1 MQKKKNKMALL
12 MIGGFIVI
20 VLLVMVIA
28 KKKATNISD
37 IVPPLPQENQELI
50 TGEQNAKATSST
62 ASLTYEQALIRYK
75 NRIVQVNQ
83 QCQASPGIL
92 TFKNPVTIMVDNRS
106 PLAHTFKLGST
117 FTVKAYGFKIV
128 ELSSASLP
136 ATFLLDCDK
145 LQNIATVIL
154 QK

>member
-1 MQKKKNKMALL
+1 MEKKKNKMAVW
-12 MIGGFIVI
+12 MIVGFIVV
-20 VLLVMVIA
+20 VLLIMVIA

-37 IVPPLPQENQELI
+37 IIPPLPQENQEL
-50 TGEQNAKATSST
+50 TTEEQNTKTTTSS
-62 ASLTYEQALIRYK
+62 ASLTYQQALVKYK
-75 NRIVQVNQ
+75 NRIIQVNQ
-83 QCQASPGIL
+83 QCQATPGIL
-92 TFKNPVTIMVDNRS
+92 TYKNPVTIMVDNRS
-106 PLAHTFKLGST
+106 PIPHTFKLGST

-128 ELSSASLP
+128 ELSSSSLP